1 MKIDNN
7 YKLRDIAGEC
17 IVVNQGTEQVSMTR
31 IISLNESART
41 LYEALQGKDFETE
54 DVAKVLIDTYQIS
67 QEQAMTDAAKWIS
80 GLQKCGIIE

>member
-41 LYEALQGKDFETE
+41 LFEALKGKDFETE
-54 DVAKVLIDTYQIS
+54 VVDKVLVETYLIS
-67 QEQAMTDAAKWIS
+67 QEQALTDAAKWIS